1 MKKFLALAMI
11 AGFIY
16 NCGHKKNGLLLPF
29 FFLGSQHTTNGGV
42 PGNSGSPGVVFVPGD
57 GSGNPVTPPA
67 DNTNN
72 SGGST
77 TTPSDSNSNSGSG
90 NSNSGSGSSG
100 SNSGSSDQTSSNTN
114 NSNTSDSSNTSG
126 SSSSGNSGS
135 SNDSNSGSSSS
146 PSDTASG
153 NNSGSGSTDSG
164 SGSSSNSG
172 SGDNTS
178 SNNNSSG
185 SSNSSSGDSNTS
197 NGSSN
202 NGNSGSSSD
211 NSNTGSNSN
220 SGNGSNSGSGSTD
233 SSGTPTVAVV
243 VVEDPKGEP
252 SFNYNTTIN
261 IPLNLT
267 VLDNKSNVV
276 SGATVLVYDENNNI
290 LFQGVSDSSG
300 KVTGTLTVPT
310 SVGNITVDIS
320 IGGESISQYISLQ
333 SVLGI
338 NRTIRYE
345 VNLPTV
351 QITDT
356 DGDGV
361 PDNTDIYPND
371 ATRSTEITY
380 PAEGVFTV
388 AYEDLYPS
396 PGDAD
401 FNDYVIQFKNE
412 EDLNSSGK
420 IVRLRGKYQHVAKG
434 AGYKHQLYIKLP
446 VDVGASITYNLTQ
459 ANGKVEVATNTVNVT
474 AASLK
479 SGYQIFEDS
488 NKTIR
493 GQNAHPG
500 DVFKPGFIATV
511 EIVFNAPVERSKL
524 GSFPYDLYAYVIN
537 TKQEIHFPGLYKNN
551 NGTDKYLDITG
562 FPWAILVP
570 GAWKY
575 PYENY
580 DIRKPSETGYS
591 EFNLWVSSGGKE
603 YKTWYYDV
611 TNESKVFPVPSDSSL
626 LGYLFLSVKKF
637 AIFYA
642 LGLVIA
648 GGIAVYFLRKKQSL
662 VV

>member
-11 AGFIY
+11 AGFVY

-29 FFLGSQHTTNGGV
+29 FFLGSQHTATGGV

-67 DNTNN
+67 DSTDN

-77 TTPSDSNSNSGSG
+77 TTPPADSSSNSGS
-90 NSNSGSGSSG
+90 
-100 SNSGSSDQTSSNTN
+100 SGSSDQTSSNT
-114 NSNTSDSSNTSG
+114 SDSSN
-126 SSSSGNSGS
+126 SSGNSGS

-146 PSDTASG
+146 SDTAS
-153 NNSGSGSTDSG
+153 NSSNSGTSD

-172 SGDNTS
+172 SSSDSGNNTAS
-178 SNNNSSG
+178 S
-185 SSNSSSGDSNTS
+185 
-197 NGSSN
+197 
-202 NGNSGSSSD
+202 GNSGSNDSSSGNSSASNGSSD
-211 NSNTGSNSN
+211 NSNTGSNSDT
-220 SGNGSNSGSGSTD
+220 GSGSTSGSGD

-243 VVEDPKGEP
+243 VVEDPKGES

-267 VLDNKSNVV
+267 VLDKKSNVV
-276 SGATVLVYDENNNI
+276 SGATVLVFDENNNI

-310 SVGNITVDIS
+310 SVGNITIDIS
-320 IGGESISQYISLQ
+320 IGGESISQYISLE

-345 VNLPTV
+345 VNLPST
-351 QITDT
+351 QIVDT

-361 PDNTDIYPND
+361 PDDTDIYPND
-371 ATRSTEITY
+371 ATRSTEVAY

-396 PGDAD
+396 AGDAD
-401 FNDYVIQFKNE
+401 LNDYVIQFKNK

-420 IVRLRGKYQHVAKG
+420 IVRLKGTYQHVAKG
-434 AGYKHQLYIKLP
+434 AGYKHQLFIKLP
-446 VDVGASITYNLTQ
+446 VDVGASITYKLTQ
-459 ANGKVEVATNTVNVT
+459 ADGKVEVATNTVSVT
-474 AASLK
+474 AANLK
-479 SGYQIFEDS
+479 SGYQIFDDS

-493 GQNAHPG
+493 GQNVHPG
-500 DVFKPGFIATV
+500 DVFKPGFIATI
-511 EIVFNAPVERSKL
+511 EIVFNAPVERAKL

-551 NGTDKYLDITG
+551 NGTDKYLDNTG

-575 PYENY
+575 PYEKY
-580 DIRKPSETGYS
+580 DIRKDSESGYS

-642 LGLVIA
+642 MGLILA

>member
-1 MKKFLALAMI
+1 MRKFLALAMI

-29 FFLGSQHTTNGGV
+29 FFLGSQHTATGGV

-67 DNTNN
+67 DGTNN

-77 TTPSDSNSNSGSG
+77 TTPSDSNSNSGS
-90 NSNSGSGSSG
+90 
-100 SNSGSSDQTSSNTN
+100 SGSSDQTSS

-126 SSSSGNSGS
+126 SSSETSNNSGS
-135 SNDSNSGSSSS
+135 SNDSNSGSSS
-146 PSDTASG
+146 DTASNPG
-153 NNSGSGSTDSG
+153 
-164 SGSSSNSG
+164 GSSNE
-172 SGDNTS
+172 
-178 SNNNSSG
+178 SNNSG
-185 SSNSSSGDSNTS
+185 SSNSATGDSTAS

-202 NGNSGSSSD
+202 SGNSGSSSD
-211 NSNTGSNSN
+211 NTNAGSDSNSGSNSN
-220 SGNGSNSGSGSTD
+220 SGSGSGN

-243 VVEDPKGEP
+243 VVEDPKGE
-252 SFNYNTTIN
+252 STFNYNTTIN

-310 SVGNITVDIS
+310 SVGNITIDIS
-320 IGGESISQYISLQ
+320 IGGESITQYISLE

-345 VNLPTV
+345 INLPAV
-351 QITDT
+351 QVADT

-361 PDNTDIYPND
+361 PDDTDIYPND
-371 ATRSTEITY
+371 ATRSTEVTF

-388 AYEDLYPS
+388 AFEDLYPS
-396 PGDAD
+396 SGDAD
-401 FNDYVIQFKNE
+401 LNDYVIQFKNE

-420 IVRLRGKYQHVAKG
+420 IVRLRGTYQHVAKG
-434 AGYKHQLYIKLP
+434 AGYRHQLFIKLP
-446 VDVGASITYNLTQ
+446 VDVGASLTYKLTQ
-459 ANGKVEVATNTVNVT
+459 ADGKVEVATNTVSVT
-474 AASLK
+474 AANLK
-479 SGYQIFEDS
+479 SGYQIFDDS

-493 GQNAHPG
+493 GQNVHPG

-511 EIVFNAPVERSKL
+511 EIVFNAPVERAKL

-551 NGTDKYLDITG
+551 NGTDKYLDNTG

-575 PYENY
+575 PYEKY
-580 DIRKPSETGYS
+580 DIRKDSETGYS
-591 EFNLWVSSGGKE
+591 EFNLWVSSGGKN

-642 LGLVIA
+642 MGLVIA

>member
-11 AGFIY
+11 AGFVY
-16 NCGHKKNGLLLPF
+16 NCGNKKNGLLLPF
-29 FFLGSQHTTNGGV
+29 FFLGSQHTATGGV

-57 GSGNPVTPPA
+57 GSGNPVTPPPE
-67 DNTNN
+67 DSTNN

-77 TTPSDSNSNSGSG
+77 TTPSDSNSG
-90 NSNSGSGSSG
+90 NS
-100 SNSGSSDQTSSNTN
+100 
-114 NSNTSDSSNTSG
+114 
-126 SSSSGNSGS
+126 
-135 SNDSNSGSSSS
+135 DSNSGSSSS
-146 PSDTASG
+146 SDQTSSNSNTSDTSNTSGSSSGNSGSPNDSNSGSNSSSDTASNNTSSSNG
-153 NNSGSGSTDSG
+153 NSSTGSSDSG

-172 SGDNTS
+172 SGENT
-178 SNNNSSG
+178 NS
-185 SSNSSSGDSNTS
+185 TAS
-197 NGSSN
+197 NG
-202 NGNSGSSSD
+202 SSD
-211 NSNTGSNSN
+211 NSNTGSNS
-220 SGNGSNSGSGSTD
+220 GSGSNTGSGD
-233 SSGTPTVAVV
+233 SSGTPTVAII

-267 VLDNKSNVV
+267 VLDKKSNVV
-276 SGATVLVYDENNNI
+276 PGATVLVYDENNNI

-310 SVGNITVDIS
+310 SVGNITIDIS
-320 IGGESISQYISLQ
+320 IGGESITQYISLE

-345 VNLPTV
+345 INLPATQV
-351 QITDT
+351 ADT

-361 PDNTDIYPND
+361 PDDTDIYPND
-371 ATRSTEITY
+371 ATRSTEVAY

-396 PGDAD
+396 AGDAD
-401 FNDYVIQFKNE
+401 LNDYVIQFKNE

-420 IVRLRGKYQHVAKG
+420 IVRLRGTYQHVAKG
-434 AGYKHQLYIKLP
+434 AGYRHQLFIKLP
-446 VDVGASITYNLTQ
+446 VDVGASITYKLTQ
-459 ANGKVEVATNTVNVT
+459 ADGKVEVAPNTVSVT
-474 AASLK
+474 AANLK
-479 SGYQIFEDS
+479 SGYQIFDDS

-493 GQNAHPG
+493 GQNVHPG

-511 EIVFNAPVERSKL
+511 EIVFNAPVERAKL
-524 GSFPYDLYAYVIN
+524 GSFPYDLYAYVLN

-551 NGTDKYLDITG
+551 NGTDKYLDSTG

-575 PYENY
+575 PYEKY
-580 DIRKPSETGYS
+580 DIRKASESGYS

-603 YKTWYYDV
+603 YKTWYFDV

-642 LGLVIA
+642 MGLVIA
-648 GGIAVYFLRKKQSL
+648 GGIAVYFLRKKQTL
-662 VV
+662 TA

>member
-11 AGFIY
+11 AGFVY

-29 FFLGSQHTTNGGV
+29 FFLGSQHTATGGV

-72 SGGST
+72 GGGST

-90 NSNSGSGSSG
+90 SSNSGSSG
-100 SNSGSSDQTSSNTN
+100 SSGSSDQTSSNSN
-114 NSNTSDSSNTSG
+114 GSNTSDSSNTSG

-153 NNSGSGSTDSG
+153 SSNSGSSDSGSNSSSNSSSGDNSASNSDSG
-164 SGSSSNSG
+164 SGSSS
-172 SGDNTS
+172 
-178 SNNNSSG
+178 SG
-185 SSNSSSGDSNTS
+185 SSSSSAGGDS

-202 NGNSGSSSD
+202 TGNSGSSSD
-211 NSNTGSNSN
+211 NTN
-220 SGNGSNSGSGSTD
+220 NGSNSGSGAND

-243 VVEDPKGEP
+243 VVEDPKGD
-252 SFNYNTTIN
+252 STFNYNTTIN

-267 VLDNKSNVV
+267 VLDKKSNVV

-310 SVGNITVDIS
+310 SVGNITIDIS
-320 IGGESISQYISLQ
+320 IGGESISQFISLE

-345 VNLPTV
+345 VNLPST
-351 QITDT
+351 QIVDT
-356 DGDGV
+356 DGDGI
-361 PDNTDIYPND
+361 PDETDIYPHD
-371 ATRSTEITY
+371 ATRSTEVSY

-388 AYEDLYPS
+388 AFEDLYPS

-420 IVRLRGKYQHVAKG
+420 IVRLRGIYQHVAKG
-434 AGYKHQLYIKLP
+434 AGYRHQLYIKLP
-446 VDVGASITYNLTQ
+446 VDVGASLTYKLTQ
-459 ANGKVEVATNTVNVT
+459 ANGKVEVATNTVNVS

-511 EIVFNAPVERSKL
+511 EIVFNAPVERAKL
-524 GSFPYDLYAYVIN
+524 GSFPYDLFAYVIN

-551 NGTDKYLDITG
+551 NGTDKYLDNTG

-570 GAWKY
+570 GTWKY

-611 TNESKVFPVPSDSSL
+611 TNESKVFPVPSDSNL

>member
-11 AGFIY
+11 AGFVY

-29 FFLGSQHTTNGGV
+29 FFLGSQHTATGGV

-90 NSNSGSGSSG
+90 SSDSGSGSSG
-100 SNSGSSDQTSSNTN
+100 SSGSTSGSNNSSDQTSS

-126 SSSSGNSGS
+126 SSSSGNSSSGS
-135 SNDSNSGSSSS
+135 SDSGSNSSSNSGSSSS
-146 PSDTASG
+146 
-153 NNSGSGSTDSG
+153 
-164 SGSSSNSG
+164 
-172 SGDNTS
+172 
-178 SNNNSSG
+178 
-185 SSNSSSGDSNTS
+185 SSGDSTAS

-202 NGNSGSSSD
+202 SGNSGSSSD
-211 NSNTGSNSN
+211 NTNNSSNSN
-220 SGNGSNSGSGSTD
+220 SGNGSNSGSGSGD

-243 VVEDPKGEP
+243 VVEDPKGDP
-252 SFNYNTTIN
+252 IFNYNTTIN

-267 VLDNKSNVV
+267 VLDNKANVV

-351 QITDT
+351 QVADT

-371 ATRSTEITY
+371 ATRSTEIAY

-401 FNDYVIQFKNE
+401 FNDYVIQFRNE

-446 VDVGASITYNLTQ
+446 VDVGASITYTLTQ
-459 ANGKVEVATNTVNVT
+459 ADGKVEVATNTVSVT
-474 AASLK
+474 AANLK
-479 SGYQIFEDS
+479 SGYQIFDDS

-511 EIVFNAPVERSKL
+511 EIVFNAPVERAKL

-551 NGTDKYLDITG
+551 SGTDKYLDVTG

-570 GAWKY
+570 GSWKY
-575 PYENY
+575 PYERY
-580 DIRKPSETGYS
+580 DIRNPAETGYS
-591 EFNLWVSSGGKE
+591 EFNLWVASGGKE
-603 YKTWYYDV
+603 YKTWYNNV
-611 TNESKVFPVPSDSSL
+611 TNESKAFPVPSNSGL

-642 LGLVIA
+642 LGLVLA

>member
-16 NCGHKKNGLLLPF
+16 NCGDKKNGLLLPF
-29 FFLGSQHTTNGGV
+29 FFLGSQHTATGGL

-77 TTPSDSNSNSGSG
+77 STPSDSNSNSGSG
-90 NSNSGSGSSG
+90 NSNSG
-100 SNSGSSDQTSSNTN
+100 
-114 NSNTSDSSNTSG
+114 
-126 SSSSGNSGS
+126 SSGNSGS

-146 PSDTASG
+146 PSDTAS
-153 NNSGSGSTDSG
+153 NSGNSSDES
-164 SGSSSNSG
+164 SNSNSSSNSG
-172 SGDNTS
+172 SENNTA
-178 SNNNSSG
+178 
-185 SSNSSSGDSNTS
+185 S

-202 NGNSGSSSD
+202 NENSGSSSD
-211 NSNTGSNSN
+211 NTNTGSDSN
-220 SGNGSNSGSGSTD
+220 SGSSSNNSGSGSND

-243 VVEDPKGEP
+243 VVEDPKGD
-252 SFNYNTTIN
+252 STFNYNTTIN

-267 VLDNKSNVV
+267 VLDKKSNVV
-276 SGATVLVYDENNNI
+276 AGATVLVYDENNNI

-310 SVGNITVDIS
+310 SVGNVTIDIS
-320 IGGESISQYISLQ
+320 IGGESITQYISLE

-345 VNLPTV
+345 INLPASQV
-351 QITDT
+351 ADT
-356 DGDGV
+356 DGDGI
-361 PDNTDIYPND
+361 PDDTDIYPND
-371 ATRSTEITY
+371 ATRSTEVAY

-388 AYEDLYPS
+388 AYEDSYPS
-396 PGDAD
+396 AGDAD
-401 FNDYVIQFKNE
+401 LNDYVIQFKNE

-420 IVRLRGKYQHVAKG
+420 IVRLRGTYQHVAKG
-434 AGYKHQLYIKLP
+434 AGYRHQLFIKLP
-446 VDVGASITYNLTQ
+446 VDVGASITYKLTQ
-459 ANGKVEVATNTVNVT
+459 ADGKVEVATNTVSVS
-474 AASLK
+474 AANLK
-479 SGYQIFEDS
+479 SGYQIFDDS

-493 GQNAHPG
+493 GQNVHPG
-500 DVFKPGFIATV
+500 DVFKAGFIATV
-511 EIVFNAPVERSKL
+511 EIVFNAPVERAKL

-537 TKQEIHFPGLYKNN
+537 TKQEIHFPGSYKNN
-551 NGTDKYLDITG
+551 NGTDKYLDSTG

-575 PYENY
+575 PYERY
-580 DIRKPSETGYS
+580 DIRKDSESGYS

-611 TNESKVFPVPSDSSL
+611 TNESKVFPVPSDSTL

>member
-1 MKKFLALAMI
+1 M
-11 AGFIY
+11 
-16 NCGHKKNGLLLPF
+16 
-29 FFLGSQHTTNGGV
+29 
-42 PGNSGSPGVVFVPGD
+42 
-57 GSGNPVTPPA
+57 
-67 DNTNN
+67 
-72 SGGST
+72 
-77 TTPSDSNSNSGSG
+77 
-90 NSNSGSGSSG
+90 
-100 SNSGSSDQTSSNTN
+100 
-114 NSNTSDSSNTSG
+114 
-126 SSSSGNSGS
+126 
-135 SNDSNSGSSSS
+135 
-146 PSDTASG
+146 
-153 NNSGSGSTDSG
+153 
-164 SGSSSNSG
+164 
-172 SGDNTS
+172 
-178 SNNNSSG
+178 
-185 SSNSSSGDSNTS
+185 
-197 NGSSN
+197 
-202 NGNSGSSSD
+202 
-211 NSNTGSNSN
+211 
-220 SGNGSNSGSGSTD
+220 
-233 SSGTPTVAVV
+233 
-243 VVEDPKGEP
+243 VEDPKGDP
-252 SFNYNTTIN
+252 IFNYNTTIN

-351 QITDT
+351 QVADT

-371 ATRSTEITY
+371 ATRSTEVAY

-434 AGYKHQLYIKLP
+434 AGYRHQLYIKLP
-446 VDVGASITYNLTQ
+446 VDVGASITYTLTQ
-459 ANGKVEVATNTVNVT
+459 ADGKVEVATNTVSVT
-474 AASLK
+474 AANLK
-479 SGYQIFEDS
+479 SGYQIFDDS

-511 EIVFNAPVERSKL
+511 EIVFNAPVERAKL

-537 TKQEIHFPGLYKNN
+537 TKQEIHFPGLYKNLL
-551 NGTDKYLDITG
+551 GTDKYLDVTG
-562 FPWAILVP
+562 FPWAILIP
-570 GAWKY
+570 GSWKY
-575 PYENY
+575 PYERY
-580 DIRKPSETGYS
+580 DIRNPAETGYS

-603 YKTWYYDV
+603 YKTWYNDV
-611 TNESKVFPVPSDSSL
+611 TNESKVFPVPSNSGL

-648 GGIAVYFLRKKQSL
+648 GGIAVYLLRKKQSL
-662 VV
+662 AA

>member
-1 MKKFLALAMI
+1 M
-11 AGFIY
+11 
-16 NCGHKKNGLLLPF
+16 
-29 FFLGSQHTTNGGV
+29 
-42 PGNSGSPGVVFVPGD
+42 
-57 GSGNPVTPPA
+57 
-67 DNTNN
+67 
-72 SGGST
+72 
-77 TTPSDSNSNSGSG
+77 
-90 NSNSGSGSSG
+90 
-100 SNSGSSDQTSSNTN
+100 
-114 NSNTSDSSNTSG
+114 
-126 SSSSGNSGS
+126 
-135 SNDSNSGSSSS
+135 
-146 PSDTASG
+146 
-153 NNSGSGSTDSG
+153 
-164 SGSSSNSG
+164 
-172 SGDNTS
+172 
-178 SNNNSSG
+178 
-185 SSNSSSGDSNTS
+185 
-197 NGSSN
+197 
-202 NGNSGSSSD
+202 
-211 NSNTGSNSN
+211 
-220 SGNGSNSGSGSTD
+220 
-233 SSGTPTVAVV
+233 
-243 VVEDPKGEP
+243 VEDPKGEP

-276 SGATVLVYDENNNI
+276 TGATVLVYDENNNI

-320 IGGESISQYISLQ
+320 IGGESISQYISLE

-345 VNLPTV
+345 VNLPAV

-356 DGDGV
+356 DGDGI
-361 PDNTDIYPND
+361 PDDTDIYPND
-371 ATRSTEITY
+371 ATRSTEVAY
-380 PAEGVFTV
+380 PTEGVFTV

-396 PGDAD
+396 AGDAD

-434 AGYKHQLYIKLP
+434 AGYKHQFYIKLP
-446 VDVGASITYNLTQ
+446 VDVGASITYKLTQ
-459 ANGKVEVATNTVNVT
+459 ADGKVETATNTVSVT
-474 AASLK
+474 AANLR
-479 SGYQIFEDS
+479 SGYQIFDDS

-493 GQNAHPG
+493 GQNVHPG

-511 EIVFNAPVERSKL
+511 EIVFNAPVERAKL

-551 NGTDKYLDITG
+551 NGIDKYLDNTG

-575 PYENY
+575 PYERY
-580 DIRKPSETGYS
+580 DIRKDSETGYS
-591 EFNLWVSSGGKE
+591 EFNLWVSSGGKN

-637 AIFYA
+637 AIFYS

-648 GGIAVYFLRKKQSL
+648 GGIAVYLLRKKQSL
-662 VV
+662 TA

>member
-1 MKKFLALAMI
+1 M
-11 AGFIY
+11 
-16 NCGHKKNGLLLPF
+16 
-29 FFLGSQHTTNGGV
+29 
-42 PGNSGSPGVVFVPGD
+42 
-57 GSGNPVTPPA
+57 
-67 DNTNN
+67 
-72 SGGST
+72 
-77 TTPSDSNSNSGSG
+77 
-90 NSNSGSGSSG
+90 
-100 SNSGSSDQTSSNTN
+100 
-114 NSNTSDSSNTSG
+114 
-126 SSSSGNSGS
+126 
-135 SNDSNSGSSSS
+135 
-146 PSDTASG
+146 
-153 NNSGSGSTDSG
+153 
-164 SGSSSNSG
+164 
-172 SGDNTS
+172 
-178 SNNNSSG
+178 
-185 SSNSSSGDSNTS
+185 
-197 NGSSN
+197 
-202 NGNSGSSSD
+202 
-211 NSNTGSNSN
+211 
-220 SGNGSNSGSGSTD
+220 
-233 SSGTPTVAVV
+233 
-243 VVEDPKGEP
+243 VEDPKGES

-267 VLDNKSNVV
+267 VLDKKSNVV
-276 SGATVLVYDENNNI
+276 SGATVLVFDENNNI

-310 SVGNITVDIS
+310 SVGNITIDIS
-320 IGGESISQYISLQ
+320 IGGESISQYISLE

-345 VNLPTV
+345 VNLPST
-351 QITDT
+351 QIVDT

-361 PDNTDIYPND
+361 PDDTDIYPND
-371 ATRSTEITY
+371 ATRSTEVAY

-396 PGDAD
+396 AGDAD
-401 FNDYVIQFKNE
+401 LNDYVIQFKNK

-420 IVRLRGKYQHVAKG
+420 IVRLKGTYQHVAKG
-434 AGYKHQLYIKLP
+434 AGYKHQLFIKLP
-446 VDVGASITYNLTQ
+446 VDVGASITYKLTQ
-459 ANGKVEVATNTVNVT
+459 ADGKVEVATNTVSVT
-474 AASLK
+474 AANLK
-479 SGYQIFEDS
+479 SGYQIFDDS

-493 GQNAHPG
+493 GQNVHPG
-500 DVFKPGFIATV
+500 DVFKPGFIATI
-511 EIVFNAPVERSKL
+511 EIVFNAPVERAKL

-551 NGTDKYLDITG
+551 NGTDKYLDNTG

-575 PYENY
+575 PYEKY
-580 DIRKPSETGYS
+580 DIRKDSESGYS

-642 LGLVIA
+642 MGLILA